1 MIFFGATLSQN
12 KTKVKVGR
20 KKAFRKHSEILQ
32 DAKTVIRS
40 DFDQETAQKIAPPI
54 IARLDLANCTY
65 LPAHC
70 RVETLQSFIELF
82 SRQGFVDRYCVCQQ
96 CIAICRDLY

>member
-1 MIFFGATLSQN
+1 MIFFFGTTLSKN
-12 KTKVKVGR
+12 NTKVKVGR
-20 KKAFRKHSEILQ
+20 KTPSESISMLQ
-32 DAKTVIRS
+32 DAKTEIRS

-70 RVETLQSFIELF
+70 RVEPL
-82 SRQGFVDRYCVCQQ
+82 
-96 CIAICRDLY
+96 